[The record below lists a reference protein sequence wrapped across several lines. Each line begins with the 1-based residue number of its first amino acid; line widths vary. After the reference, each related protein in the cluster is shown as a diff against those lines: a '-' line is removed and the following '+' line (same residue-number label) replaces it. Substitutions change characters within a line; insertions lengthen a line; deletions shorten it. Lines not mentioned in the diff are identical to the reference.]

1 MNKYEELI
9 SKVSKDIDKK
19 SVYSKK
25 MQSKFQQNQQKQAA
39 KNRNLLK
46 NNTTQRII
54 NKADDIFAQTQK
66 QSTNELETMPQED
79 VKDYNFGPLHHRN
92 SKLNMTE

>member
-66 QSTNELETMPQED
+66 QSTNELEMMP
-79 VKDYNFGPLHHRN
+79 
-92 SKLNMTE
+92 

>member
-66 QSTNELETMPQED
+66 QSTNELEKMPQED
-79 VKDYNFGPLHHRN
+79 MKDYNFGPLHHRN
-92 SKLNMTE
+92 SKLNMTV

>member
-54 NKADDIFAQTQK
+54 NKADDIFAQTQN
-66 QSTNELETMPQED
+66 QSTNELETMP
-79 VKDYNFGPLHHRN
+79 
-92 SKLNMTE
+92 